1 MDQCI
6 SELVLSLNV
15 TELKINVS
23 GLDYIELGGRL
34 EPSKDVIA
42 INSNF
47 THKAFEGYE
56 QFLTKSKGTKRCRRS
71 TPDNP
76 LRRRKRAGDGSTFNA
91 CIEFM
96 IIVDEFENTKVIR
109 YFPRSGSIQ
118 VFGSLEPVDIFL
130 HYLTKCSLPEFS
142 SVELE
147 GGSKPLLLNYRFAV
161 NIGDNKFIDLTS
173 LAHILESNNDIRE
186 KLPFPIKYIKH
197 DAGDV
202 HSKIAIV
209 FTSKIRVHIWPKSG
223 KVNMFGFKTELSAV
237 MVYDFIHDIFR
248 TMWNDLVRDSP
259 YLDVKNNFE
268 EN

>member
-1 MDQCI
+1 MDQCV
-6 SELVLSLNV
+6 SELIPSLNV
-15 TELKINVS
+15 IELKINVA
-23 GLDYIELGGRL
+23 GLDYIELSGRL
-34 EPSKDVIA
+34 EPTKDVIA

-56 QFLTKSKGTKRCRRS
+56 QFLAKPKGAKRCRRS

-96 IIVDEFENTKVIR
+96 IIVDELENTKVIR

-130 HYLTKCSLPEFS
+130 HYLAKCSLPEFS
-142 SVELE
+142 SVELV
-147 GGSKPLLLNYRFAV
+147 GGSKLLLLNYRFAV

-173 LAHILESNNDIRE
+173 LARILESNDSVRE

-223 KVNMFGFKTELSAV
+223 KVNMFGFKAELTAI
-237 MVYDFIHDIFR
+237 MVYDFIQDIFR
-248 TMWNDLVRDSP
+248 TLWDDLVLDSP
-259 YLDVKNNFE
+259 VLDTKKIC
-268 EN
+268 